1 MTDRDIGAEQRNEWK
16 KLLNAVWMFH
26 RQLVKETAEEIL
38 GKESSQEHIFHQA
51 ASVAIQD
58 CIHLID
64 EMEAYG
70 YFDEGNDDE
79 EPLSTPGL
87 AG

>member
-1 MTDRDIGAEQRNEWK
+1 MTVEGKEQRRKWME
-16 KLLNAVWMFH
+16 LLNAVWMFH
-26 RQLVKETAEEIL
+26 QQLVKETAEEII
-38 GKESSQEHIFHQA
+38 GKESSGEHVFHQA

-58 CIHLID
+58 TIHLIQ
-64 EMEAYG
+64 EMETYG
-70 YFDEGNDDE
+70 YFDDKE